1 MIVLYRSALL
11 ISISFIL
18 YSLYFLYHF
27 IYYVRLK
34 KKKTRKIVI
43 STTLFQAF
51 LFYFVKH
58 FLYSAGVTPV
68 LRLNIVTKY
77 CEFW

>member
-1 MIVLYRSALL
+1 MIVLYRSFLL

-18 YSLYFLYHF
+18 HLLHFLYYF

-34 KKKTRKIVI
+34 KKSPEKFVI
-43 STTLFQAF
+43 STTLFQTF

-77 CEFW
+77 WEF